1 MHSEMQG
8 LFQMRIRHD
17 LVYPNIKSKVYEFA
31 HQNLSQRQLSSTR
44 HNYVLD
50 FECKIQYR
58 HQNLTITLSG
68 FEILYFATFFKI
80 DKFLGFLQTSFII

>member
-1 MHSEMQG
+1 MLLECATIELHPLTTLYLLSKYILKYQLGMYSEMQG

-50 FECKIQYR
+50 FVNQIQ
-58 HQNLTITLSG
+58 
-68 FEILYFATFFKI
+68 
-80 DKFLGFLQTSFII
+80 